1 MDLESAGAGRQ
12 AEAGRPGGSRAPG
25 RPGTVV
31 KLLRALLCRRLQ
43 ALQAKLCEPEPPGE
57 GLGGEILFF
66 AYTTDGTE
74 PTSQEDIFGVDSV
87 TASERRLTDE
97 SSGTPFISDRD
108 PAWSPDR
115 TRFAHA
121 RDDVL
126 VISTAAGATVA
137 THPVPARQPV
147 WIDDATIL
155 AVVQRLGPGA
165 TFDRS
170 DLVAVDAASGVQT
183 PITAVSAGHWL
194 AAPAWHPT
202 SGLAA
207 HLTREDPVT
216 SAPDFAGLV
225 HLDAIAVAAA
235 LAGGPPVA
243 AGALTALTGGDDW
256 DSSPDWSPDGVTL
269 AFSTLR
275 PCATLSASGTPL
287 RQPEIALM
295 NPLDPSTV
303 TLVTDDATGVYSDG
317 ISDGSPA
324 FSPDGTWLAWVR
336 GYEDSWTRIIV
347 QELGDP
353 STRTELL
360 GGSSWF
366 RHGLDW

>member
-1 MDLESAGAGRQ
+1 MDGEPAGTGRQEGAG
-12 AEAGRPGGSRAPG
+12 PGGSRSPG
-25 RPGTVV
+25 RQGGPVE
-31 KLLRALLCRRLQ
+31 LLRALLCKVLQ
-43 ALQAKLCEPEPPGE
+43 ALQAQLCTPEQPRD
-57 GLGGEILFF
+57 GLDGEILFF

-74 PTSQEDIFGVDSV
+74 PTAQEDIFGVDSA

-108 PAWSPDR
+108 PSWSPDR
-115 TRFAHA
+115 TQIAHA
-121 RDDVL
+121 RNDDL

-147 WIDDATIL
+147 WIDDATVL
-155 AVVQRLGPGA
+155 GVVHRLGPGA

-183 PITAVSAGHWL
+183 PITTVAGGEWL

-202 SGLAA
+202 RGLAV

-225 HLDAIAVAAA
+225 HLDAVAVAAA

-243 AGALTALTGGDDW
+243 AGALTALTSGDDW
-256 DSSPDWSPDGVTL
+256 DSSPDWSPDGSTL

-275 PCATLSASGTPL
+275 PCATLSTGGTPL

-295 NPLDPSTV
+295 DPLDPSTV
-303 TLVTDDATGVYSDG
+303 TLVTDDEAGVYGDG
-317 ISDGSPA
+317 ISDDSPA

-353 STRTELL
+353 STRSELL
-360 GGSSWF
+360 GGTSWF